1 MRAKLRLGLLGRT
14 KDGTKLV
21 PTERC
26 ASKIFRCGSAAL
38 VAMQASSVPVL
49 AVRDIEKSFPGVRA
63 LHHVSFDCRAGEIHG
78 LVGENGA
85 GKTTLMRILAGVTQ
99 PDAGKIQLKGEAV
112 VLNSPRHAHELGIAM
127 VYQDTRLVDDLDVAQ
142 NILLGH
148 EPGSALLINRRVME
162 ERATSILQ
170 RLGFGID
177 LRRSLK
183 ELGSAERQIVEISRV
198 LATDPAVLILDEP
211 TSALG
216 AGEVERLGEILRG
229 LSADNTG
236 IVFISHRLPEV
247 LGLAGR
253 ITVLK
258 DGEVVETVVNN
269 GISEDYLVRRM
280 VGRSLSLAFPPKKTR
295 AGPVRLQVNNLSST
309 GCFSDVSFKVA
320 SGEIVGLAGIQ
331 GNGQREVARALYGLL
346 PVIGVVEFDGVRLK
360 TGSPRDAIR
369 AGIVYVPADRR
380 LESLFAPHSIR
391 ENLAVPHLH
400 AWSKFGLIDSARE
413 TALVSETVARFQVRT
428 PSLEQSVGLLSGGNQ
443 QKVVFGR
450 WVLAHPKL
458 YIFEEPTQGIDTGA
472 KLELYVAIR
481 RLAEEGAAVILLSSD
496 LLEVIG
502 LADSILVFAH
512 GSIVDRISAAEA
524 NEQRIISSAV
534 TGSRPPGIAHDQ
546 VHTPKSTSEI
556 LTKTALPLATVI
568 MRRYASAF
576 LLFGVLL
583 LLGIYTTIKS
593 PYFLT
598 ERNLGNLVIQ
608 VVPLALAS
616 IGQMTVIL
624 LGGIDLSVGPLISLV
639 TAIASFTIVSG
650 PMGLAGVVLCL
661 MTGLLVGALNSVLIV
676 WLRIPDL
683 ISTLATYS
691 VVLGMALVVRPSP
704 GGSVSED
711 FADLVTTRFG
721 WFPAAGLVL
730 VLIGA
735 IGESLLLKGRI
746 GMHLYA
752 VGSRPEAAFVAGIR
766 VNTIRCCAYLF
777 CGFMAAAA
785 GLVVAARIGSGDP
798 QAGSQFTLSSIAA
811 VVVGGTSVF
820 GGRGTLVG
828 TLLGVIL
835 LMLLQN
841 VLNELHVT
849 AYYQYI
855 WTGTLLLLSVA
866 LYSLRAR

>member
-1 MRAKLRLGLLGRT
+1 MSKLHGQ
-14 KDGTKLV
+14 D
-21 PTERC
+21 
-26 ASKIFRCGSAAL
+26 I
-38 VAMQASSVPVL
+38 SSVPVM

-99 PDAGKIQLKGEAV
+99 PDFGTIQVKGKTVALS
-112 VLNSPRHAHELGIAM
+112 SPRHGHELGIAM

-142 NILLGH
+142 NILLGR
-148 EPGSALLINRRVME
+148 EPGSALLVDRRAME
-162 ERATSILQ
+162 ERATAILQ
-170 RLGFGID
+170 RLGFRID
-177 LRRSLK
+177 LRQPLRNLA
-183 ELGSAERQIVEISRV
+183 SAERQIVEISRV

-216 AGEVERLGEILRG
+216 AGEVKRLAEILRG
-229 LSADNTG
+229 LAAANTG

-247 LGLAGR
+247 LDLADR
-253 ITVLK
+253 ITILK
-258 DGEVVETVVNN
+258 DGELVETVLNN
-269 GISEDYLVRRM
+269 GINEDYLVRRM
-280 VGRSLSLAFPPKKTR
+280 VGRSLSLAFPPKRTIT
-295 AGPVRLQVNNLSST
+295 GPVRLQVKNLSSP
-309 GCFSDVSFKVA
+309 GCFSDVSFSVA

-346 PVIGVVEFDGVRLK
+346 PVAGEVKFDGVRLK
-360 TGSPRDAIR
+360 PGSPRDAIR

-380 LESLFAPHSIR
+380 RESLFAPHSIR
-391 ENLAVPHLH
+391 ENMAVPHLQT
-400 AWSKFGLIDSARE
+400 WSNLGLINSARE
-413 TALVSETVARFQVRT
+413 TASIAETVARFKVRT

-481 RLAEEGAAVILLSSD
+481 ELAEEGAAIILLSSD

-512 GSIVDRISAAEA
+512 GSIVDRMTGAES
-524 NEQRIISSAV
+524 NEERIIGSAV
-534 TGSRPPGIAHDQ
+534 TGTPRPGNPGGRDLTQ
-546 VHTPKSTSEI
+546 KTGSEP
-556 LTKTALPLATVI
+556 LSQKAVPLPTAM
-568 MRRYASAF
+568 MRRYTNAL

-583 LLGIYTTIKS
+583 LMGVYTTIQS

-639 TAIASFTIVSG
+639 TAIASFTIVRG
-650 PMGLAGVVLCL
+650 PAGLLGIFLCL
-661 MTGLLVGALNSVLIV
+661 AVGLLVGGLNSALIV
-676 WLRIPDL
+676 GLRIPDL

-691 VVLGMALVVRPSP
+691 VVLGTALIVRPSP
-704 GGSVSED
+704 GGSVSEE
-711 FADLVTTRFG
+711 FADLITTRLG
-721 WFPAAGLVL
+721 WFPAAGVVLLVMG
-730 VLIGA
+730 V
-735 IGESLLLKGRI
+735 IGELLLLKGRI
-746 GMHLYA
+746 GTRLYA

-766 VNTIRCCAYLF
+766 VNAIRCCAYLF
-777 CGFMAAAA
+777 CGLMAAAA

-828 TLLGVIL
+828 TLLGVML

-855 WTGTLLLLSVA
+855 WTGALLLFSVA
-866 LYSLRAR
+866 LYSLREYRSQG